1 MSKSLRRFEI
11 LLPRRFNDQRPI
23 PEEWVIETI
32 LELERQFGAVSC
44 ESQVI
49 HGYWQDEGKSYRDE
63 LVRLFVDVADSPENR
78 LFFQQFKE
86 HLKTRYKQ
94 VEIWV
99 TTFLVEAL

>member
-23 PEEWVIETI
+23 PEEWVVETL

-44 ESQVI
+44 ESQII
-49 HGYWQDEGKSYRDE
+49 HGYWHDGGKSYRDD
-63 LVRLFVDVADSPENR
+63 LVRLFVDVADTTEN
-78 LFFQQFKE
+78 LEFFQQYKE
-86 HLKTRYKQ
+86 HLKTRYEQ
-94 VEIWV
+94 VEIWL